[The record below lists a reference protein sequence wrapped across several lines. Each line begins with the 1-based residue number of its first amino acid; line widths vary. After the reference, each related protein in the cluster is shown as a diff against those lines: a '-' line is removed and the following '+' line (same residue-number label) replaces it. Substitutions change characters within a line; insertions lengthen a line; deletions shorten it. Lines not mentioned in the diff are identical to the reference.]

1 MSFQV
6 AFLVGGLG
14 TRLGALTRDTPKPLL
29 AVRGRPFLDH
39 LIDFACRQGA
49 DEILLIAGHLGE
61 QIHTRYDGTVR
72 GATRLAVVVESTL
85 AGTGG
90 ALRVAAP
97 ALRPAFVLAN
107 GDTYF
112 DVPLAAL
119 MRPLSVPGRLARMAL
134 RRVDDVGR
142 YGAVSLAPDGR
153 VTGFAEKTGGGPGL
167 ANGGLYRL
175 DRRVLARIPPTGA
188 CSLERDVFPG
198 LAADGALEG
207 EVFDGAFIDIGIPAD
222 LACAEHVIPA
232 ESAGR

>member
-39 LIDFACRQGA
+39 LIDFACRHGA
-49 DEILLIAGHLGE
+49 GEILLIAGYLGE
-61 QIHTRYDGTVR
+61 QIRARYDGAAR
-72 GATRLAVVVESTL
+72 GATRLAVVVESTP

-97 ALRPAFVLAN
+97 ALRPEFVLAN

-112 DVPLAAL
+112 DVPLGTL
-119 MRPLSVPGRLARMAL
+119 MRPMLVPGRLARMAL

-142 YGAVSLAPDGR
+142 YGAVSLAPDGQ

-167 ANGGLYRL
+167 ANGGIYRL
-175 DRRVLARIPPTGA
+175 DRRVLDRIPPMGS
-188 CSLERDVFPG
+188 CSLEHDVFPG
-198 LAADGALEG
+198 LAAEGALEA
-207 EVFDGAFIDIGIPAD
+207 EVFDGPFIDIGVPAD
-222 LACAEHVIPA
+222 LARAEHVIPG
-232 ESAGR
+232 ESARR